1 MNYLY
6 GKPTGGSEHVEE
18 LIKAQNLAGLADYH
32 NDLKESKYQS
42 HTREPLGKSYVRGHQ
57 LPHVTK
63 QQEFAF
69 GVPTIGS
76 ESAKDVL
83 YPKGREKEERP
94 EVSAMYNKTHGAFGP
109 GE

>member
-1 MNYLY
+1 MRKLLY
-6 GKPTGGSEHVEE
+6 IFAFLFTC
-18 LIKAQNLAGLADYH
+18 
-32 NDLKESKYQS
+32 
-42 HTREPLGKSYVRGHQ
+42 YVSG
-57 LPHVTK
+57 
-63 QQEFAF
+63 QQEFSY

-83 YPKGREKEERP
+83 YPKGREKEEWP